1 MRKIII
7 IGECTLDLLFPSADT
22 LSDAMNVTAVPGGR
36 LLNAAALLGDAGCD
50 VTFVGDAANDPIG
63 DFLVSFLGRHGVNTD
78 SIDRFTDGITATNM
92 LFQASDTLCVRD
104 YPSQRF
110 DVMWPRIE
118 ADDIVVF
125 GTFFAVDA
133 RVRSQLL
140 DLLSYA
146 GERKAI
152 IVYLPGLLPKQT
164 VRITSVMPSIYEN
177 LELTQL
183 IISRSADLVP
193 IFGKKSP
200 QEVFKSTFEFYC
212 PLMVDIDADNSRLTF
227 FRSRTTEER
236 PISGI
241 DSSLHGG
248 AAAVAGVVQALISL
262 GITRQILETLT
273 PETAAAFASE
283 AAAATS
289 AFLHRQ

>member
-7 IGECTLDLLFPSADT
+7 IGECTLDLLFPAADCAADT
-22 LSDAMNVTAVPGGR
+22 MTVTAVPGGR

-50 VTFVGDAANDPIG
+50 VTFVGDAATDPIG
-63 DFLVSFLGRHGVNTD
+63 DFLVDFLGRHSVDTK

-92 LFQASDTLCVRD
+92 LFPSSDTLCVRD

-110 DVMWPRIE
+110 DVVWPRIE

-125 GTFFAVDA
+125 GTFFAVDS

-146 GERKAI
+146 AERKAI
-152 IVYLPGLLPKQT
+152 IAYLPGLLPRQT
-164 VRITSVMPSIYEN
+164 VRITSVMPAIYEN

-183 IISRSADLVP
+183 IISRSADLAP
-193 IFGKKSP
+193 IFGRNSS
-200 QEVFKSTFEFYC
+200 EEIFKSTFEFYC
-212 PLMVDIDADNSRLTF
+212 PLMFDIDADKSRLTF
-227 FRSRTTEER
+227 FHSKASEER
-236 PISGI
+236 SIAGI

-248 AAAVAGVVQALISL
+248 AAAVAGVIKALIDL
-262 GITRQILETLT
+262 GITRQILQSLT
-273 PETAAAFASE
+273 PDTAAAFASE
-283 AAAATS
+283 ASAATS
-289 AFLHRQ
+289 AFLKK